1 MNPANTEV
9 GKLLSG
15 QHADFNFTQMNSILQ
30 NELAIARSKL
40 RAGLAREQY
49 DIARQKIDSL
59 LAALLVLK
67 SVQICQAD

>member
-15 QHADFNFTQMNSILQ
+15 PQADFHYTQMNGILQ
-30 NELAIARSKL
+30 AELATARAKL
-40 RAGLAREQY
+40 RSGLPREQY
-49 DIARQKIDSL
+49 DRTKQKIDSL

-67 SVQICQAD
+67 SVQICQAE